1 MGALLIAAALAQVGA
16 SGGSATPGSS
26 DATAARGHKGQSTYI
41 ELEGGAGY
49 SSNPNLAL
57 VNSEGSAFGRI
68 SLHAVHSRV
77 SNRSTTL
84 LSAYAENDSY
94 TNGIS
99 SQQAVNV
106 TARHDTAVSEHAR
119 LFIDGHASYQEGGQ
133 LGTRILNL
141 PNVPPLTSGVV
152 EPPILIPPT
161 GDFLSVT
168 GRSYSFGGNVG
179 GTFALSPRDDL
190 SLSAGA
196 DHVVFHNGAIRTS
209 YTTIPASLA
218 YDRQLSERTTVGA
231 RVTFADTEYAGPAGF
246 RTITPQLTARTS
258 LSPTLSLNGAIGV
271 SFSRINDGLT
281 VRHRTGFA
289 ADIARCGQG
298 ESNYY
303 CARFGVD
310 EQTATTAGPART
322 ISGGVDYTQRLDADQ
337 SISFSLGITRYSSPI
352 SVVTGQSF
360 SDSTYYRAASSYS
373 RRFSTRLF
381 GGVNLGVRKL
391 TQSGPDPKADFNAS
405 LFIRYRFGDIE

>member
-1 MGALLIAAALAQVGA
+1 MGALIIAAALAQVGTA
-16 SGGSATPGSS
+16 GGSAPPASGS
-26 DATAARGHKGQSTYI
+26 ATAPSAHKGQSTYVEI
-41 ELEGGAGY
+41 EGGAGY
-49 SSNPNLAL
+49 SSNPSLAI
-57 VNSEGSAFGRI
+57 NGDGGGFGRA

-119 LFIDGHASYQEGGQ
+119 LFIDGHGSYQEGGQ

-141 PNVPPLTSGVV
+141 PNVPPLIPGVL

-161 GDFLSVT
+161 GDFLSIT
-168 GRSYSFGGNVG
+168 GRSYSFGGNAG
-179 GTFALSPRDDL
+179 GMFALGPRDDL
-190 SLSAGA
+190 SLSAGVE
-196 DHVVFHNGAIRTS
+196 HVVFHSGITRTS

-218 YDRQLSERTTVGA
+218 YDRRLSERTTVGA
-231 RVTFADTEYAGPAGF
+231 RVTFADTEYNGPAGF
-246 RTITPQLTARTS
+246 RSITPQLTARTL

-281 VRHRTGFA
+281 IRHRTGVA
-289 ADIARCGQG
+289 ADIGLCGQG

-322 ISGGVDYTQRLDADQ
+322 MSGGVDYTQRLDADQ
-337 SISFSLGITRYSSPI
+337 SISFSLGVTHYSSPI
-352 SVVTGQSF
+352 SVVTGRSF
-360 SDSTYYRAASSYS
+360 SDSTYYRSAASYS

-381 GGVNLGVRKL
+381 GGVNLGARKV
-391 TQSGPDPKADFNAS
+391 TQSGPDPKTDFNAS
-405 LFIRYRFGDIE
+405 LFVRYRFGDIQ